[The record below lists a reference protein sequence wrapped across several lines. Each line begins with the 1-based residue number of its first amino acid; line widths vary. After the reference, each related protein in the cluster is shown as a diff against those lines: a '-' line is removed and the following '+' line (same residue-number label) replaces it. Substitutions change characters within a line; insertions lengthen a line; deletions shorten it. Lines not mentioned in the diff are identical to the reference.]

1 MTVKFSLKKWAF
13 LLGLGFSGATFAATN
28 TALPNV
34 ELTGQLLYQIMA
46 SEIALQRNEP
56 ALAYQTYMQ
65 MARSTK
71 DPRLAQRAFQIADT
85 VHAFADA
92 QKAGE
97 LWTEL
102 APGNA
107 DAQLADLLA
116 AIRTGQMTP
125 EIRKEAE
132 KIIQSATTKEK
143 RQQFFQA
150 ITIQADLSGAP
161 AAKVL
166 EFIRPLALLLKDREQ
181 AALALAKLYRVTGDT
196 KQGAAFALKAYQQM
210 PDNTAALLEYA
221 DSLLKAQPGK
231 ATSEIEKFVKK
242 HPDDMQ
248 AQLALAKA
256 YAHQKNVQGIQKQ
269 LRILEPFAERS
280 GALAYTLASVTD
292 AARMDNDTK
301 RLLLLFERLAQG
313 DSSLSERL
321 PQTHL
326 SLGLLDFRQK
336 HFEAAINWLSKVP
349 AKSDFYTQA
358 RLLQAQALVELNRS
372 KEAIHLLDKTVV
384 KNKDAQA
391 ELLHKKAQILY
402 ASGKL
407 RESYSAMRD
416 ALDKAPESP
425 ALLYQCALLAVEDKQ
440 YKDAERFL
448 RKAIDLYPDRA
459 DFYNTLGYLWVEQ
472 NTKLDEA
479 QAMLEKALSLDPENA
494 AILDSIGWLHFKL
507 GNYAQAQ
514 SYLEKAAQRYK
525 DREILLHLAELYHA
539 QGQTSKA
546 MAILRPMLQAAP
558 NDATLDAFMERLHLH
573 F

>member
-1 MTVKFSLKKWAF
+1 MTVKFFLKKWAF
-13 LLGLGFSGATFAATN
+13 LFGLSFSSATLAAAN

-34 ELTGQLLYQIMA
+34 ELTGQLLYQIIA

-71 DPRLAQRAFQIADT
+71 DPRLAQRAFQIADA

-107 DAQLADLLA
+107 DAKLADLLA
-116 AIRTGQMTP
+116 AIRTGQLTP

-132 KIIQSATTKEK
+132 AIIKSAPEEK
-143 RQQFFQA
+143 KQQFFQA
-150 ITIQADLSGAP
+150 ITIQTDLSGVP
-161 AAKVL
+161 ATKVL
-166 EFIRPLALLLKDREQ
+166 EFIRPLALLLNDREQ

-221 DSLLKAQPGK
+221 DSLLKAQPAK
-231 ATSEIEKFVKK
+231 ATAEIEKFVKK

-256 YAHQKNVQGIQKQ
+256 YAHQKNAQGIRKQ
-269 LRILEPFAERS
+269 LQILEPFAERS
-280 GALAYTLASVTD
+280 GSLAYTLASVTD

-313 DSSLSERL
+313 DKNLSDRL

-336 HFEAAINWLSKVP
+336 HYEAAINWLAKVP
-349 AKSDFYTQA
+349 AKSDFYAQA
-358 RLLQAQALVELNRS
+358 RLLQAQALVELNRQE
-372 KEAIHLLDKTVV
+372 EAIRLLDKTVV
-384 KNKDAQA
+384 KNDEVQM

-402 ASGKL
+402 ADGKL
-407 RESYSAMRD
+407 RDAYRTMRK
-416 ALDKAPESP
+416 ALDKAPENP
-425 ALLYQCALLAVEDKQ
+425 ALLYQSALLAVEAKE
-440 YKDAERFL
+440 YKEAETFL

-459 DFYNTLGYLWVEQ
+459 DFYNTLGYLWVER

-479 QAMLEKALSLDPENA
+479 QVMLEKALSLDPENA
-494 AILDSIGWLHFKL
+494 AILDSIGWLHFKR
-507 GNYAQAQ
+507 GDYTQAQ
-514 SYLEKAAQRYK
+514 SYLEKAAQRFK

-539 QGQTSKA
+539 QGQTAKT
-546 MAILRPMLQAAP
+546 MAILRPMLKASP
-558 NDATLDAFMERLHLH
+558 NDAMLNAFMERLHLH

>member
-116 AIRTGQMTP
+116 AIRTGQMTL

-150 ITIQADLSGAP
+150 ITIQAD
-161 AAKVL
+161 
-166 EFIRPLALLLKDREQ
+166 F
-181 AALALAKLYRVTGDT
+181 
-196 KQGAAFALKAYQQM
+196 
-210 PDNTAALLEYA
+210 
-221 DSLLKAQPGK
+221 
-231 ATSEIEKFVKK
+231 TSEIEKFVKK

-384 KNKDAQA
+384 KSKDAQA
-391 ELLHKKAQILY
+391 ELLQKKAQILY

-416 ALDKAPESP
+416 ALDKAPENP

>member
-1 MTVKFSLKKWAF
+1 MINL
-13 LLGLGFSGATFAATN
+13 
-28 TALPNV
+28 
-34 ELTGQLLYQIMA
+34 
-46 SEIALQRNEP
+46 
-56 ALAYQTYMQ
+56 
-65 MARSTK
+65 
-71 DPRLAQRAFQIADT
+71 
-85 VHAFADA
+85 
-92 QKAGE
+92 
-97 LWTEL
+97 
-102 APGNA
+102 
-107 DAQLADLLA
+107 
-116 AIRTGQMTP
+116 
-125 EIRKEAE
+125 
-132 KIIQSATTKEK
+132 IIGT
-143 RQQFFQA
+143 
-150 ITIQADLSGAP
+150 
-161 AAKVL
+161 
-166 EFIRPLALLLKDREQ
+166 
-181 AALALAKLYRVTGDT
+181 
-196 KQGAAFALKAYQQM
+196 M
-210 PDNTAALLEYA
+210 
-221 DSLLKAQPGK
+221 
-231 ATSEIEKFVKK
+231 
-242 HPDDMQ
+242 
-248 AQLALAKA
+248 
-256 YAHQKNVQGIQKQ
+256 
-269 LRILEPFAERS
+269 
-280 GALAYTLASVTD
+280 
-292 AARMDNDTK
+292 
-301 RLLLLFERLAQG
+301 
-313 DSSLSERL
+313 
-321 PQTHL
+321 
-326 SLGLLDFRQK
+326 
-336 HFEAAINWLSKVP
+336 
-349 AKSDFYTQA
+349 A

-416 ALDKAPESP
+416 ALDKAPENP

-440 YKDAERFL
+440 YKDAEQFL